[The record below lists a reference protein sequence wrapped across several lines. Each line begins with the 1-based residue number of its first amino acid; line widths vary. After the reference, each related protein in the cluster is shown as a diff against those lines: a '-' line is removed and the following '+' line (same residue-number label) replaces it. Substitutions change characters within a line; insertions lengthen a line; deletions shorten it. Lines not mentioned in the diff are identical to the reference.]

1 MTDYISTDTT
11 VKDEDL
17 PSVSAIRCSV
27 LDVQHR
33 IVRLQKGK

>member
-17 PSVSAIRCSV
+17 PSVSAIRYSV
-27 LDVQHR
+27 LN
-33 IVRLQKGK
+33 VRCWTFK